1 MNVEFVLAAEFELDE
16 AVAYYTGK
24 GEALAARFRSA
35 VADGVARIAERPH
48 AWQPVGGGARRYRL
62 RRFPYGL
69 VYRVKDDT
77 ATIYAVMHLKR
88 RPQYW
93 RSRMPQIEK

>member
-16 AVAYYTGK
+16 PVAYYAAK
-24 GEALAARFRSA
+24 SPALAVRFRGA
-35 VADGVARIAERPH
+35 VADGVARIADSPH

-93 RSRMPQIEK
+93 RSRIP